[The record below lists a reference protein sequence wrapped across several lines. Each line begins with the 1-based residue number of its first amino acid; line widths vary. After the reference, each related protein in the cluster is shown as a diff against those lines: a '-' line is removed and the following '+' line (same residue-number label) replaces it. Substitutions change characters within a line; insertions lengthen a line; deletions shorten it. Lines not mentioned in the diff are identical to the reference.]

1 MNDGLNLNE
10 NLEIKKALKEFEM
23 ENVEQEQEV
32 PSVSKNLETPKMIQL
47 VIKYSG
53 GSIKNEKQAQYVLLG
68 LVVVIIII
76 TIILLLNAFR
86 GPSEAPAGFRGN
98 IPNTPEYQNP
108 PRPEDFQ

>member
-68 LVVVIIII
+68 FVVIVVGISLFLFWGSDTTPIIP
-76 TIILLLNAFR
+76 LENFENKPQFL
-86 GPSEAPAGFRGN
+86 P
-98 IPNTPEYQNP
+98 
-108 PRPEDFQ
+108 